1 MLSHGYGDQVL
12 RTQIHIVKHM
22 NLKNQNNLQFEIR
35 LTFVERVFNLTM
47 QLKLLNNVKMSRDS
61 SSTNIS
67 HGLLVW
73 ESCFLAWVY
82 QFLRG

>member
-35 LTFVERVFNLTM
+35 LTFVEGVFNLTM
-47 QLKLLNNVKMSRDS
+47 QH
-61 SSTNIS
+61 IS
-67 HGLLVW
+67 YLTM
-73 ESCFLAWVY
+73 
-82 QFLRG
+82 